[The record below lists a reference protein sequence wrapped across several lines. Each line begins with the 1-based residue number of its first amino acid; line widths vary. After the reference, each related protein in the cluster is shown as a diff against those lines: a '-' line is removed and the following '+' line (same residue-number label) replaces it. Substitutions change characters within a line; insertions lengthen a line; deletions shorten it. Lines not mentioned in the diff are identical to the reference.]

1 LANNEERFYLRRE
14 ERDLM
19 VEALDEAR
27 EQLSKTMTSHDL
39 FIPSV
44 VCDGINKLLA
54 AVQFVLHRPPFLE
67 RHEERWNERNHK
79 KGA

>member
-27 EQLSKTMTSHDL
+27 EQMSKTMTSHDL

-54 AVQFVLHRPPFLE
+54 AVQFVLHRSPFLE
-67 RHEERWNERNHK
+67 RHEERWNEHHK